1 MLSREAQMILAL
13 LKTAG
18 AMDGQDIEMVTGLI
32 EPAIKKAAAELRYQG
47 FVKTSGAP
55 NGNEDDGMAIDRLTI
70 TPQGQ
75 QAPL

>member
-1 MLSREAQMILAL
+1 MLSREAQMILSL

-18 AMDGQDIEMVTGLI
+18 AMDGQDIETETGLT
-32 EPAIKKAAAELRYQG
+32 ESAIKKAAVELRYQR

-75 QAPL
+75 RAQL